1 VDLRPVK
8 FLIVILAVVLLEL
21 MLSLAPAY
29 AQNDV
34 VPGEYIIKY
43 KPGVDAQTKS
53 KLINKHAL
61 EHCKSFK
68 IIDAQVVKMP
78 ARMQAQSESSLLEEL
93 ASDPAIEYI
102 EPNYRLYP
110 MGTPI
115 SGDAGA
121 ANLWGLK
128 NYGQSILG
136 VPGVAGIDI
145 NLETAWLVTQGNP
158 DVLVAVID
166 TGVDISHPDLKD
178 AMWTNPGE
186 IAGNGIDDDG
196 NKLIDDIHGWDF
208 HNNDNVLFDPSD
220 KDDNQ
225 KYVDNHGTHCAGTI
239 VAANNL
245 IGVVG
250 IAPGIKILPL
260 KFIGPKGGDTA
271 NAISAIEY
279 AAAKGAKIINCSW
292 GGPIDLPNDPLR
304 DAIVANP
311 DILFIAA
318 AGNSSVDI
326 EISPLYPASYNL
338 DNIIT
343 VTAINNTGG
352 ISYFSNFGLQSVDV
366 AAPGENIY
374 STLPD
379 NTYGYLSGTSMA
391 TAYVSGIAALVM
403 SAGYTD
409 NAIIKQR
416 ILDSASLHPL
426 PSLNGKVL
434 TGGLVDAAAAAEIEM
449 APLASDLGIIGTL
462 YRGETLQ
469 PAYTYFDLNGDV
481 EAGSQLQWYRA
492 DAADK
497 SNGAPIDGTTVAR
510 YTLTG
515 DDVGKYIYFS
525 VTPAAISGVTPGGTV
540 YSDCVGPVETGPLTS
555 LQILNG
561 TENFLSGFSA
571 EKISYTLIVDNTLTN
586 LQILYAA
593 ADGCKVTVSFNE
605 VALTGDNITL
615 DGQGGTVAVLVE
627 TPGIADR
634 TYTITI
640 SQADECFIATA
651 AFGSKFAPAVKLLR
665 SFRDEYLLTNK
676 FGKAFVAFYYRH
688 SPPLA
693 HYIADRDGLR
703 TLTRVLLSP
712 FIAAVYLLYH
722 KWLAVAV
729 LMLAGLVIFVVRVG
743 RWRRANANS

>member
-8 FLIVILAVVLLEL
+8 FLIVFLAVFIWGLV
-21 MLSLAPAY
+21 MSPAPAF
-29 AQNDV
+29 AKNDV

-61 EHCKSFK
+61 EHRKSFK
-68 IIDAQVVKMP
+68 IIDAQVVKLP

-145 NLETAWLVTQGNP
+145 NLETAWLVTQGDP
-158 DVLVAVID
+158 EVLVAVID

-178 AMWTNPGE
+178 AIWTNPGE
-186 IAGNGIDDDG
+186 IPDNGIDDDNNG
-196 NKLIDDIHGWDF
+196 FIDDVNGWDF
-208 HNNDNVLFDPSD
+208 RNKDKSVFDFATTD
-220 KDDNQ
+220 K
-225 KYVDNHGTHCAGTI
+225 HGTHCAGTI
-239 VAANNL
+239 AAARNED
-245 IGVVG
+245 GVVG
-250 IAPGIKILPL
+250 VAPGVKILPL
-260 KFIGPKGGDTA
+260 KFMDTSGGSTDA
-271 NAISAIEY
+271 AIEAIGY
-279 AAAKGAKIINCSW
+279 AKAAGAKIVNCSW
-292 GGPIDLPNDPLR
+292 GGSDGSVALR
-304 DAIVANP
+304 EAIANSGM
-311 DILFIAA
+311 LFVAA
-318 AGNSSVDI
+318 AGNAEDGKTRVNIDI
-326 EISPLYPASYNL
+326 TPLYPASFDL

-343 VTAINNTGG
+343 VAAIDNKGALAQF
-352 ISYFSNFGLQSVDV
+352 SYYGPQSVDV
-366 AAPGENIY
+366 AAPGNNIY
-374 STLPD
+374 STVPD
-379 NTYGYLSGTSMA
+379 NNYDYLKGTSMA
-391 TAYVSGIAALVM
+391 AAHVSGIAALVA

-426 PSLNGKVL
+426 ANLSDKVL

-449 APLASDLGIIGTL
+449 APLASDLSISGTL
-462 YRGETLQ
+462 YQGETLQ
-469 PAYTYFDLNGDV
+469 AAYTYFDLNRDV
-481 EAGSQLQWYRA
+481 EADSQLQWYRA

-497 SNGAPIDGTTVAR
+497 SNGEAIAEANDAQ
-510 YTLTG
+510 YMLTG
-515 DDVGKYIYFS
+515 EDIGKYIYFS
-525 VTPAAISGVTPGGTV
+525 VTPAAAAGNSPGTTV
-540 YSDCVGPVETGPLTS
+540 YSNCVGPAEAGPLTG

-561 TENFLSGFSA
+561 TENLLSGFSTGQT
-571 EKISYTLIVDNTLTN
+571 SYALVVDSTLTN
-586 LQILYAA
+586 LQILYTAV
-593 ADGCKVTVSFNE
+593 DGSTVIVSFND
-605 VALTGDNITL
+605 VTLTGDQITL
-615 DGQGGTVAVLVE
+615 DGQGGTVTVLVQ

-640 SQADECFIATA
+640 SQGDNCFIATA